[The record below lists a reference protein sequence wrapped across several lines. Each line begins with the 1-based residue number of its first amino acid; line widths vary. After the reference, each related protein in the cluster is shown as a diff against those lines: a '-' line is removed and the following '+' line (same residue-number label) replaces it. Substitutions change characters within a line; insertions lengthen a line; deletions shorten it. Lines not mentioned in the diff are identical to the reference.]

1 MHAETWARAQL
12 VITANIHSWKEAH
25 HIKCAL
31 DGSVSDTCVVP
42 AFSVTDKV
50 LAAEATAI
58 TSCATLAPITAPTD
72 APTTAPSNA
81 PTDAPTTAA
90 PTNAPTDAPTTSAP
104 TMSPYWQSA
113 GGLSVCAS
121 GYTTIK
127 DSSDCTAALEHISG
141 SSLVPRTG
149 SHQHHPIG
157 CFVATDGN
165 TQDLFLNDPGAGTQE
180 TFTYEDSSILCKFAA
195 AAMSI
200 LPQLPVAAAAASS
213 DSAAVS
219 SNSAATQQQ
228 SAAVISDPA
237 RAVISDPKAVISD
250 PPWQPFL

>member
-50 LAAEATAI
+50 LTAEATAI
-58 TSCATLAPITAPTD
+58 TSCATSAPITAPTD

-90 PTNAPTDAPTTSAP
+90 PTNAPTDAPTTPAP

-113 GGLSVCAS
+113 AGQTACAS
-121 GYTTIK
+121 GYTTIN
-127 DSSDCTAALEHISG
+127 DSPDCTAALAHISG
-141 SSLVPRTG
+141 TSLVPRTG
-149 SHQHHPIG
+149 SHQDHPTG

-165 TQDLFLNDPGAGTQE
+165 TQDLFLNDPGAGTKE
-180 TFTYEDSSILCKFAA
+180 LFTYEDSSTLCKLTAA
-195 AAMSI
+195 ATST
-200 LPQLPVAAAAASS
+200 LPQLPAAAAVNS
-213 DSAAVS
+213 DSAA
-219 SNSAATQQQ
+219 A
-228 SAAVISDPA
+228 ISDPA
-237 RAVISDPKAVISD
+237 TAISDPKAAISD
-250 PPWQPFL
+250 PAWQPFL